1 MEALV
6 IGIMMDLG
14 FFARFLYIKK
24 HFYKTK
30 GVANGNGYKYQY
42 ASEFIYGYKGH
53 NYVCRVK
60 KNIFSRYHVRGDVYT
75 IFVKKHNP
83 YNGVMGSELTIY
95 MVLSIV
101 EFIFVGLYIMLLLL
115 NRFMYVS

>member
-53 NYVCRVK
+53 NYVGWVSR
-60 KNIFSRYHVRGDVYT
+60 NIFSPLHTRGAVYT
-75 IFVKKHNP
+75 IYVNKNNP
-83 YNGVMGSELTIY
+83 KNAVMGNEPTIY
-95 MVLSIV
+95 LVLSIV
-101 EFIFVGLYIMLLLL
+101 FFVFVIFYLIVLALYWLM
-115 NRFMYVS
+115 

>member
-6 IGIMMDLG
+6 IGIMMDLV

-60 KNIFSRYHVRGDVYT
+60 KNIFSMYH
-75 IFVKKHNP
+75 
-83 YNGVMGSELTIY
+83 
-95 MVLSIV
+95 
-101 EFIFVGLYIMLLLL
+101 
-115 NRFMYVS
+115 

>member
-6 IGIMMDLG
+6 IGIMMDLV

-42 ASEFIYGYKGH
+42 ASEFIYGYTGH
-53 NYVCRVK
+53 TYVCRVK
-60 KNIFSRYHVRGDVYT
+60 KNIFSMYHERGSVYT
-75 IFVKKHNP
+75 IRVNKDNP
-83 YNGVMGSELTIY
+83 YNGVMGNEQTIY
-95 MVLSIV
+95 MILSIV
-101 EFIFVGLYIMLLLL
+101 WFALVGFYIMLLALERL
-115 NRFMYVS
+115 M

>member
-6 IGIMMDLG
+6 IGIMMDLV

-42 ASEFIYGYKGH
+42 ASEFTLSFPVHGTLMVEPTESESKADRKSTRLNSSHEIP
-53 NYVCRVK
+53 
-60 KNIFSRYHVRGDVYT
+60 SRM
-75 IFVKKHNP
+75 P
-83 YNGVMGSELTIY
+83 S
-95 MVLSIV
+95 SA
-101 EFIFVGLYIMLLLL
+101 
-115 NRFMYVS
+115 

>member
-53 NYVCRVK
+53 NYV
-60 KNIFSRYHVRGDVYT
+60 
-75 IFVKKHNP
+75 
-83 YNGVMGSELTIY
+83 
-95 MVLSIV
+95 
-101 EFIFVGLYIMLLLL
+101 
-115 NRFMYVS
+115 

>member
-6 IGIMMDLG
+6 IGIMMDLV

-42 ASEFIYGYKGH
+42 ASEFI
-53 NYVCRVK
+53 
-60 KNIFSRYHVRGDVYT
+60 
-75 IFVKKHNP
+75 
-83 YNGVMGSELTIY
+83 
-95 MVLSIV
+95 
-101 EFIFVGLYIMLLLL
+101 
-115 NRFMYVS
+115 

>member
-60 KNIFSRYHVRGDVYT
+60 KNIFYSEYCVVCT
-75 IFVKKHNP
+75 CWLLHNVI
-83 YNGVMGSELTIY
+83 GIGKA
-95 MVLSIV
+95 
-101 EFIFVGLYIMLLLL
+101 
-115 NRFMYVS
+115 YVSVN

>member
-6 IGIMMDLG
+6 IGIMMDLV

-42 ASEFIYGYKGH
+42 ASENIKEYKGH
-53 NYVCRVK
+53 NYDCRVK
-60 KNIFSRYHVRGDVYT
+60 KNIFSKYHERGSVYT
-75 IFVKKHNP
+75 IRVNKDNP
-83 YNGVMGSELTIY
+83 YNGVMGNEQTIY
-95 MVLSIV
+95 MILSIV
-101 EFIFVGLYIMLLLL
+101 WFALVGFYIMLLALERL
-115 NRFMYVS
+115 M

>member
-60 KNIFSRYHVRGDVYT
+60 KNIFSPLHTRGAVYT
-75 IFVKKHNP
+75 IYVNKNNP
-83 YNGVMGSELTIY
+83 KNAVMGNEPTLYLIP
-95 MVLSIV
+95 SIV
-101 EFIFVGLYIMLLLL
+101 FFVFVIFYLIVLALYWIM
-115 NRFMYVS
+115 

>member
-6 IGIMMDLG
+6 IGIMMDLV

-60 KNIFSRYHVRGDVYT
+60 KNIFSMYHERGLF
-75 IFVKKHNP
+75 IP
-83 YNGVMGSELTIY
+83 YVLTKIIHIMELWE
-95 MVLSIV
+95 MNRP
-101 EFIFVGLYIMLLLL
+101 YI
-115 NRFMYVS
+115 

>member
-6 IGIMMDLG
+6 IGIMMDLV

-60 KNIFSRYHVRGDVYT
+60 KIYFRCIMKGVLF
-75 IFVKKHNP
+75 IP
-83 YNGVMGSELTIY
+83 YVLTKIIHIMELWE
-95 MVLSIV
+95 MNRP
-101 EFIFVGLYIMLLLL
+101 YI
-115 NRFMYVS
+115 